1 MRGVM
6 MKNSKSSVK
15 FREKDVSRRDFLT
28 RAAVAMA
35 GITIIP
41 RHVLGG
47 AGYTPPSDKL
57 NIAGV
62 GIGGM
67 GKNNVAAL
75 ATTENIVALC
85 DVDDNYALEIFKK
98 YPGAKKYRDF
108 RKMLENEKSIDAVV
122 VATPDHTHAVISLA
136 AIQLG
141 KHVYCQKP
149 LTHSIYEARNL
160 AEAARDAGVATQM
173 GNQGHAGE
181 GNRLIAEWIWDGAIG
196 QVREVHAWTNRPA
209 GYWPQGIGRPEDA
222 PSLPVGLGWNLWL
235 GPAPYRPYNP
245 AYAPF
250 KWRGWWDFGTGALG
264 DMGCHIIDTP
274 FWALK
279 LGHPTSVDASSSP
292 VNGETYPL
300 ASIVH
305 YTFPARGDM
314 PPVKLTW
321 YDGGLMPPR
330 PEELEEGRK
339 MGDRGGGVLF
349 VGEKGKLMC
358 GVYGNNPRLIPE
370 TRMQE
375 YEQPAKSIPRVEG
388 IHEDWIQASKGGKPA
403 CSNFDISGPLT
414 EMVLLGNIALR
425 TGEKITWDGPNMRVT
440 NIDEANQ
447 YVDRDY
453 REGWSLSS

>member
-1 MRGVM
+1 
-6 MKNSKSSVK
+6 MKNSKNSVK
-15 FREKDVSRRDFLT
+15 SRGKDVSRRDFLT
-28 RAAVAMA
+28 RAAVATA

-57 NIAGV
+57 NIAGI

-85 DVDDNYALEIFKK
+85 DVDDNYALEVFKK
-98 YPGAKKYRDF
+98 YPEAKKYRDF

-196 QVREVHAWTNRPA
+196 QVREVHSWTNRPV
-209 GYWPQGIGRPEDA
+209 GYWPQGIGRPEET
-222 PSLPVGLGWNLWL
+222 PSFPVGLGWNLWL
-235 GPAPYRPYNP
+235 GPAPYRHYNP

-264 DMGCHIIDTP
+264 DMACHIIDTP